1 MQQLEQELAEVARCV
16 ELQRATVTA
25 VCCRCIEFLIINLQS
40 SPQVKNATPG
50 RSAPTILNVTIIHG
64 PPSNGYLHGV
74 NVDVTFESGYAS
86 RHFCTMKTKKST
98 TNTLVID
105 LYALAFFLIV

>member
-1 MQQLEQELAEVARCV
+1 MERMQQLEQELAEVARCV

-64 PPSNGYLHGV
+64 
-74 NVDVTFESGYAS
+74 
-86 RHFCTMKTKKST
+86 R
-98 TNTLVID
+98 
-105 LYALAFFLIV
+105 

>member
-25 VCCRCIEFLIINLQS
+25 VCCRCIEFLIVNLQS

-50 RSAPTILNVTIIHG
+50 RSAPTILNVTQFTVDSHLSLS
-64 PPSNGYLHGV
+64 PSNGYLHGV

-86 RHFCTMKTKKST
+86 RHFCTMKTKSRPPT
-98 TNTLVID
+98 RW
-105 LYALAFFLIV
+105 